1 MRLKG
6 LNVLRRSAA
15 GLVEVKLEV
24 KTSFG
29 EGGERE
35 MGYEDEWK

>member
-6 LNVLRRSAA
+6 LNVLRKSAA

-29 EGGERE
+29 EGE